1 MVSIL
6 LSQRNTRYSQAG
18 KSRMNPEDV
27 VELYSLL
34 TEHDVYA
41 WVDGGWGIDALLGKQ
56 TRPHKDLD
64 LMVRHDDLA
73 ILTQTLAPRG
83 FTLKNIWDENR
94 WTGFPAPALLIARQD
109 ATLEIATAFVL
120 KDALGREIDVH
131 VFAFDERGY
140 GTPCWNTGS
149 SFSSDA
155 FTGRGTIGAMPV
167 RCMSAQWQMSTHTGY
182 ALQDK
187 DFHDIRL
194 LHGRFGTD
202 YLPEHSEVFSNPK

>member
-1 MVSIL
+1 
-6 LSQRNTRYSQAG
+6 
-18 KSRMNPEDV
+18 MNPEDV

-131 VFAFDERGY
+131 AFAFDERGY
-140 GTPCWNTGS
+140 GTPCWNTRSYARALYVGTVADVDS
-149 SFSSDA
+149 HGLRAPGQRLSRYPSAPRAIRYRLSAGTF
-155 FTGRGTIGAMPV
+155 RGF
-167 RCMSAQWQMSTHTGY
+167 Q
-182 ALQDK
+182 
-187 DFHDIRL
+187 
-194 LHGRFGTD
+194 
-202 YLPEHSEVFSNPK
+202 